1 MGTNEVEIKT
11 INIKINKKEL
21 SLSIEEAK
29 RLYELLNGLV
39 GPKEVNIV
47 SNPIIIQKT
56 DKIDPYYP
64 YYPGLPWQQ
73 PEITWLDNTD
83 GFGEVTYTCNT

>member
-1 MGTNEVEIKT
+1 MEANKIEIKT

-47 SNPIIIQKT
+47 SNPIVIRER
-56 DKIDPYYP
+56 DCYP
-64 YYPGLPWQQ
+64 YYPGTPWQQ
-73 PEITWLDNTD
+73 PEITWLSNTD
-83 GFGEVTYTCNT
+83 GVKIGEVTYTCNT